1 MEKSVSLS
9 DCHVKKKNL
18 ITNRFHFFIHG
29 ISLIALLHYRITSLI
44 TTTTTT
50 RAPHVLILIS
60 ELILSFIWLLSQ
72 ASYWRPVVTRTVYP
86 ERLPGGEKLPGID
99 VFVCT
104 ADPSKEPVLQVMN
117 TVISAVAMDYPPDK
131 LHVYLSDDG
140 GSHVTFRAVKRA
152 WIFAEMW
159 VPFCRKYRV
168 ENPCPEAY
176 FSSGEE
182 SAAFGSSEFLAD
194 KNNMEKRY
202 EEFKNSVAKI
212 VEETSAYMS
221 RDHPSLVEVISDSN
235 GDRKLPLLVY
245 VAREKRPSHPHNFKA
260 GAINVLLRIS
270 GMISNSPYI
279 LVLDC
284 DFYCNDRSS
293 ARQAMCFHLDS
304 NLSEKIAFVQFP
316 QTFHNISD
324 TDIYDGKLRYIWP
337 KFEGLNG
344 LRGPFLSGTCFY
356 IKREA
361 LYGTRKFHDDVDLH
375 RVKKYFGSSDEF
387 FKSIFRNYKPS
398 YSNDKKFLDNSLQ
411 KELHL
416 LASCSYDNDTK
427 WGKEVGFRYFTVVE
441 DYFTGL
447 NLHCEGWTSV
457 YYEPSRPCFLG
468 ASPISLGELLVQHT
482 RWNVGLSQVALSRFS
497 PMIYGTMR
505 MSVFQSMCY
514 AEIAYSPLY
523 FLALYILALVPQI
536 CLLQGIPLYP
546 EISNPYFL
554 VFLFVVLSS
563 QARHL
568 QDVFSTGHKI
578 QAWSNEHRIWM
589 MKSLTCYFYATL
601 DVIMEKFGLK
611 NNSFVPTNKVVD
623 EEQAKRY
630 RMGVYDFQAPA
641 MFMVPLCTLYIVNV
655 ASFVVGIGKIIL
667 GGGNSNEMVVQA
679 CIPLFV
685 AVLNF
690 PLLEG
695 MVSRKDKGRV
705 SSFVSLISVLIAA
718 VVLSFAFLV

>member
-1 MEKSVSLS
+1 MENSVSLS

-18 ITNRFHFFIHG
+18 IINRFHFFIHG
-29 ISLIALLHYRITSLI
+29 ISLIALLHYRITTSSL
-44 TTTTTT
+44 T

-60 ELILSFIWLLSQ
+60 ELILSSIWLLGQ

-86 ERLPGGEKLPGID
+86 ERLPRDEKLPGID

-117 TVISAVAMDYPPDK
+117 TVISALALDYPPDK

-152 WIFAEMW
+152 WIFSEMW

-168 ENPCPEAY
+168 ENPCPESY

-182 SAAFGSSEFLAD
+182 ESAGFGCSEFLVD
-194 KNNMEKRY
+194 KYN
-202 EEFKNSVAKI
+202 I
-212 VEETSAYMS
+212 
-221 RDHPSLVEVISDSN
+221 EVISDSN

-245 VAREKRPSHPHNFKA
+245 VAREKRPSRPHNFKA

-361 LYGTRKFHDDVDLH
+361 LYGTRKFHDDVDLL

-387 FKSIFRNYKPS
+387 IKSISRNYKPS

-411 KELHL
+411 NELHL

-427 WGKEVGFRYFTVVE
+427 WGKEVGFRYFAVVE

-523 FLALYILALVPQI
+523 FLALYILALVPQL

-546 EISNPYFL
+546 EISNPYLL